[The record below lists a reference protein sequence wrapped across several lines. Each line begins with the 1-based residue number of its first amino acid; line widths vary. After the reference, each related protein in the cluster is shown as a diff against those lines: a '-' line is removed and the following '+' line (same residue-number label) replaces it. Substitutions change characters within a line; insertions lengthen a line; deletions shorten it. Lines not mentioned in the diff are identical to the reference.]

1 MIGLVDCNNFF
12 VSCERVFRPEL
23 IGHPVIVL
31 SNNDGCVVAMSEE
44 SKRLGIKRG
53 VPVYRVRDII
63 SRHGVTALS
72 GNHSLYADMSSRV
85 MATISSV
92 VPEIEISSI
101 DEAYLSLSHLPDDTD
116 SLTEFGRMLAHKVR
130 RDTGIPVSIG
140 ISTTRTL
147 AKVAARFAKKYP
159 GYKGACVIDTEE
171 KARKAL
177 SLLQAGDIWG
187 IGRKL
192 AHRLSEIGITSA
204 IKFYDMTENDI
215 KARFHVTTQ
224 RTWMEL
230 HGTPCVTAESDNP
243 DIQKQMCATRSF
255 AGAGIQDR
263 ESMVEA
269 MAAFASSLCRKLRRK
284 HCHAA
289 SISVFIHTNSFNN
302 DIPQYYNSAHRTLD
316 EPTNDTL
323 TITTAAVDAVRSIY
337 RQGFSY
343 KKGGLIITEIVRD
356 DRLQLALFTSS
367 DDREKRSRLMSAIDR
382 INTSPVTG
390 DSVHVATH
398 RPISAFLRQEHI
410 SGRYTT
416 DINSIITINCGKKQ
430 PDDGIAKS

>member
-23 IGHPVIVL
+23 QGRPVIVL

-44 SKRLGIKRG
+44 AKRLGIKRG
-53 VPVYRVRDII
+53 VPVYRVREIVA
-63 SRHGVTALS
+63 RNNVTTLS
-72 GNHSLYADMSSRV
+72 GNHRLYSDMSSRV

-92 VPEIEISSI
+92 VPGMEISSV
-101 DEAYLSLSHLPDDTD
+101 DEAYLDLSHLPSDPE
-116 SLTEFGRMLAHKVR
+116 SIAEFGRSLAHKVR

-140 ISTTRTL
+140 ISSTKTL

-159 GYKGACVIDTEE
+159 GYRGACVIDSDD
-171 KARKAL
+171 KVRKAL
-177 SLLQAGDIWG
+177 ALLQAADVWG

-192 AHRLSEIGITSA
+192 ARRLADIGITTA
-204 IKFYDMTENDI
+204 IQFYDMAERDI
-215 KARFHVTTQ
+215 KTRFHVTTL

-230 HGTPCVTAESDNP
+230 HGIPCVTSDSDTS

-255 AGAGIQDR
+255 AGAGLQDCD
-263 ESMVEA
+263 SMVEA
-269 MAAFASSLCRKLRRK
+269 MAAFASSLCRKLRRMR
-284 HCHAA
+284 CHAA

-302 DIPQYYNSAHRTLD
+302 DLPQYYNSAHRTLD

-323 TITTAAVDAVRSIY
+323 TVTTAAIDAVRSIY
-337 RQGFSY
+337 RKGFSY

-356 DRLQLALFTSS
+356 DHMQLALFTSS
-367 DDREKRSRLMSAIDR
+367 DDREKRARLMSAVDR
-382 INTSPVTG
+382 INSSPLTG

-398 RPISAFLRQEHI
+398 RPISSFLRQDHM
-410 SGRYTT
+410 SGHYTT
-416 DINSIITINCGKKQ
+416 DINSVITINCNGK
-430 PDDGIAKS
+430 